1 MPRISYGPA
10 QKTRVLRI
18 LECILR
24 FANDEFELTQKIN
37 VQYSWQEDGLKEETL
52 IVKTTI
58 NNLKYLCDH
67 YDSRNPLQK
76 ADIRD
81 ALHCLKD
88 FLGILQDHRVNK
100 QGSQDWYFTLELW
113 SKETDINLKEA
124 NSLWEKHKLSRNKK
138 TSVSTKRDDQLKNI
152 SQNYIKL
159 PSSKINHLKEFNTDA
174 RFNQFPLPF
183 NNEEN
188 LIWLEKIYFEEII
201 SMLNITDI
209 FSREVYSKQIKDAEN
224 DSSFLAFTK
233 SKESLVCDQEKKLN
247 RTTRLGWNLE
257 QATRL
262 INENPIHIVVSPAH
276 AGTLAILTYL
286 REKNINIT
294 FDYHHPHSVE
304 IVENAIYDNF
314 SRQVDGFTLTLAT
327 ASVLLREK
335 TGRYSSSFMM
345 PNMTHGIL
353 SSNIGLNERSLD
365 GEYLLMKEVPSTEFF
380 IYENLIN
387 SKLLTKSTTTE
398 MEPDEVTHALSN
410 GDSNIRTIIGF
421 PHYNFNLKFN
431 SCDLLNN
438 PIAQIKPVFLF
449 LRSSIIVRSD
459 IMQALS
465 ILIRDAWLSIIE
477 NPTILRGV
485 IHQLIRQEDYIETL
499 SRITGISRLT
509 YKKEPFTFEELVKDE
524 SLIIKHQVNENSFK
538 KTDVSSILKL
548 RHQVLR
554 NGHPITEVMFNEDH
568 DYQSRHY
575 GAFDR
580 QENNICCVSLIQSY
594 WNGSL
599 AWQLRAMATA
609 PEWRSKGI
617 GRRIIDFMIS
627 DLEKDEQ
634 LKHIWCNCRV
644 QSSGFYKKMGW
655 REASNQFING
665 NAGLSVKM
673 VREFFKTSNINNEN
687 LHTII

>member
-24 FANDEFELTQKIN
+24 FANDEFEHTQKIN
-37 VQYSWQEDGLKEETL
+37 IQYSWQEDGLQEKTL

-67 YDSRNPLQK
+67 YDLRNPLQK
-76 ADIRD
+76 TDIRD

-100 QGSQDWYFTLELW
+100 QGSQDWHFSLELW
-113 SKETDINLKEA
+113 SKKTDINLNEV
-124 NSLWEKHKLSRNKK
+124 NSLWEKNKSNRSK
-138 TSVSTKRDDQLKNI
+138 KASISNKRDNQLNNI
-152 SQNYIKL
+152 PENYANSSIK
-159 PSSKINHLKEFNTDA
+159 KISHLKKFNIDT
-174 RFNQFPLPF
+174 RFNKFPIPF
-183 NNEEN
+183 NIEEN

-201 SMLNITDI
+201 LMLNITDI
-209 FSREVYSKQIKDAEN
+209 FSRAAYSKRIKDAEN

-257 QATRL
+257 QATRV
-262 INENPIHIVVSPAH
+262 INENPIHLVVSPAH

-304 IVENAIYDNF
+304 IVENAIFDNF

-335 TGRYSSSFMM
+335 TGRYTSSFMM

-353 SSNIGLNERSLD
+353 SSNIELNERSLD

-431 SCDLLNN
+431 SCNLLNN

-449 LRSSIIVRSD
+449 LRSSIIVKSD
-459 IMQALS
+459 IIPLLS
-465 ILIRDAWLSIIE
+465 L
-477 NPTILRGV
+477 
-485 IHQLIRQEDYIETL
+485 
-499 SRITGISRLT
+499 
-509 YKKEPFTFEELVKDE
+509 
-524 SLIIKHQVNENSFK
+524 
-538 KTDVSSILKL
+538 
-548 RHQVLR
+548 
-554 NGHPITEVMFNEDH
+554 
-568 DYQSRHY
+568 
-575 GAFDR
+575 
-580 QENNICCVSLIQSY
+580 
-594 WNGSL
+594 
-599 AWQLRAMATA
+599 
-609 PEWRSKGI
+609 
-617 GRRIIDFMIS
+617 
-627 DLEKDEQ
+627 
-634 LKHIWCNCRV
+634 
-644 QSSGFYKKMGW
+644 
-655 REASNQFING
+655 
-665 NAGLSVKM
+665 
-673 VREFFKTSNINNEN
+673 
-687 LHTII
+687 